1 MRVDDF
7 DYCLPE
13 ELIAQHPAEQRDAS
27 RMLLLDRASGRVE
40 DHWFRELPELLRP
53 DDLLVLNNTR
63 VFPARLFG
71 HRVGVHAQPT
81 PSVRN
86 PAHHGYLQGEVEV
99 LLARQLEGDRWEAL
113 VRPGRK
119 LPVGERICFGEGDEQ
134 FEAEIVS
141 RGEFGERQLRF
152 HWQGDFFQ
160 LLEKYGHMPLP
171 PYIHRPHQQPD
182 AAEDRE
188 RYQTV
193 FARQRGSVAAPT
205 AGLHFTD
212 AVLARLA
219 ERGIEQVQVTLDVGL
234 GTFQPVHADKV
245 EEHVMHAEHY
255 RIPAATAEAVRRA
268 KREGRR
274 VIAVGTTAV
283 RTLESSA
290 AAHGGQVE
298 AEESETRLFLYPGKP
313 FLVVDGMLTN
323 FHAPRSTLLMLVAAF
338 AGFDAMQHA
347 YAHAIEQ
354 RYRFLSYGDCM
365 LIRS

>member
-1 MRVDDF
+1 MRVDEF
-7 DYCLPE
+7 DYTLPE

-27 RMLLLDRASGRVE
+27 RMLVLDRGTGRVE
-40 DHWFRELPELLRP
+40 DHWFRELPELLQP
-53 DDLLVLNNTR
+53 GDLLILNNTR

-71 HRVGVHAQPT
+71 HRVGVHAQPA

-86 PAHHGYLQGEVEV
+86 PAHRDYLQGEVEV
-99 LLARQLEGDRWEAL
+99 LLARQLDDDRWDAL

-119 LPVGERICFGEGDEQ
+119 LPIGERIRFGEGKET

-141 RGEFGERQLRF
+141 RGEFGERELRF

-171 PYIHRPHQQPD
+171 PYIHRAHDRPD

-193 FARQRGSVAAPT
+193 FAAQRGSVAAPT
-205 AGLHFTD
+205 AGLHFTPAILD
-212 AVLARLA
+212 QLAA
-219 ERGIEQVQVTLDVGL
+219 HGVEQAQVTLDVGL
-234 GTFQPVHADKV
+234 GTFQPVHADEV
-245 EEHVMHAEHY
+245 ERHAMHVEHY
-255 RIPAATAEAVRRA
+255 RISQETAEAVQRA

-274 VIAVGTTAV
+274 IIAVGTTAV

-290 AAHGGQVE
+290 AAHAGEVV
-298 AEESETRLFLYPGKP
+298 AEEDETRLFLYPGKT
-313 FLVVDGMLTN
+313 FQVVDAILTN

-338 AGFDAMQHA
+338 AGSDAIRSA
-347 YAHAIEQ
+347 YAHAIAQ

-365 LIRS
+365 LIG